1 MFDQEFAEVGE
12 IFVGKVQGLLLG
24 IAELLLLTLLTW
36 CSNSVHIVVFTRAG
50 SIFSHLL
57 ITTAAAISERI
68 ARWLQLGSPGASD
81 SLINFLICGTWR
93 ELTLNARRS
102 LL

>member
-24 IAELLLLTLLTW
+24 IVELLLLTLLAW
-36 CSNSVHIVVFTRAG
+36 CSNSVHIVVFTRTG

-57 ITTAAAISERI
+57 ITI
-68 ARWLQLGSPGASD
+68 LL
-81 SLINFLICGTWR
+81 FICVPRLALFWGHVLPR
-93 ELTLNARRS
+93 PRA
-102 LL
+102 